1 MAASFLVISTL
12 SIIEI
17 MLLERNVDSFTDL
30 NQAFFCARKFLNW
43 MNGIGTGIDAIPNG
57 MSSKFPLHGALTN
70 GTITLI
76 RRLLAARDLTTFTI
90 IADFYTVE
98 LILYRNMCSHF
109 ETGFAPNPIC
119 S

>member
-1 MAASFLVISTL
+1 
-12 SIIEI
+12 
-17 MLLERNVDSFTDL
+17 
-30 NQAFFCARKFLNW
+30 
-43 MNGIGTGIDAIPNG
+43 MNGIGAGIDAIPNG

-109 ETGFAPNPIC
+109 ETGFAPNPNPPTHPPNPTKERGRGCQGFSKRI

>member
-57 MSSKFPLHGALTN
+57 KSCKFPLYGALTN
-70 GTITLI
+70 GTTLYH
-76 RRLLAARDLTTFTI
+76 FNK
-90 IADFYTVE
+90 TV
-98 LILYRNMCSHF
+98 IGS
-109 ETGFAPNPIC
+109 
-119 S
+119 

>member
-1 MAASFLVISTL
+1 
-12 SIIEI
+12 
-17 MLLERNVDSFTDL
+17 
-30 NQAFFCARKFLNW
+30 

-70 GTITLI
+70 GAITLI

-109 ETGFAPNPIC
+109 ETGFAPNPFPILTNQNILRLKVKNRFLTLF
-119 S
+119 